1 MYIILIGTTGG
12 RGAIVIQG
20 PHTARGAGRG
30 EPVEVASK
38 VPFLGMVAATYA
50 TGQVIFVDGGRS
62 ISA

>member
-20 PHTARGAGRG
+20 PHTARG